1 MSTLLTSTWLCQYLH
16 QLTQHSG
23 LTDYSTT
30 AQDFYRTFRE
40 LVYDRRGYL
49 HLEELARN
57 AFEDSSGYT
66 LHIGHLRLA
75 ARQLLDLGGKLA
87 ALDASAA
94 TQHLTSTSHPLPPSD
109 ALDTIQSGQD
119 VETRRWHLRD
129 QIRRTFDTARWWLH
143 DLGAVITD
151 ELEDDK
157 VHPALWQQIADK
169 RFDAEAYGEF
179 EAQLAA
185 WFASRR
191 QQSPVRN
198 PVRVRDAQ
206 DPSDDFNLTPLH
218 RRLIRLNLKRRHYLL
233 ALQQHSS
240 DVYTLD
246 QFHAFKERG
255 VHFPAPPNAAA
266 VIHGSWTEPPPS
278 TTTTTFPEDPE
289 IFQCPYCLT
298 PLPTSVLDDRSSW
311 RSHLTSDLRHLTC
324 LAAGCESHEA
334 EGFVTVQG
342 WVEHLETGRNIG
354 QEYDAFFGG
363 EAAPSATTEAA
374 GGRAAAAQTRK
385 VGSGGVPHTGVPE
398 ECPLCGWRP
407 AHGAADDADT
417 AKAML
422 VHLELELRFFALLA
436 IPWAADK
443 PYELFAERAW
453 EEWVEGQG
461 VLEEEEE
468 EEEEVEG
475 WVELGLL
482 VDVEDGEDGEVLGRL
497 LERVMGVD

>member
-1 MSTLLTSTWLCQYLH
+1 MSTLLISAWLCHYLH

-30 AQDFYRTFRE
+30 AQDLYRTFRE

-57 AFEDSSGYT
+57 AFEDSSAYT
-66 LHIGHLRLA
+66 LHIEHLRLA
-75 ARQLLDLGGKLA
+75 ALQLLDLGEKLA
-87 ALDASAA
+87 ALDAPGASAA
-94 TQHLTSTSHPLPPSD
+94 TQHLTTPSHPLPTAD
-109 ALDTIQSGQD
+109 ILNTIQTSQNA
-119 VETRRWHLRD
+119 ETRRWHLRD

-157 VHPALWQQIADK
+157 VHLPLWQQIADK
-169 RFDAEAYGEF
+169 RFDAEAYG
-179 EAQLAA
+179 QLEGQLEA

-191 QQSPVRN
+191 QHSP
-198 PVRVRDAQ
+198 PG
-206 DPSDDFNLTPLH
+206 DDFKLTPLH

-255 VHFPAPPNAAA
+255 VNFPAPPNADA

-278 TTTTTFPEDPE
+278 TTITTSPQDPE
-289 IFQCPYCLT
+289 TETFQCPYCLT
-298 PLPTSVLDDRSSW
+298 PLPTSLLEDRSSW

-324 LAAGCESHEA
+324 LASGCESHEA

-354 QEYDAFFGG
+354 QEYDSFFGG
-363 EAAPSATTEAA
+363 EPSTPMRTGGGGAAAA
-374 GGRAAAAQTRK
+374 AAAAAAAQTRK
-385 VGSGGVPHTGVPE
+385 VGSGEVPHTGVPD
-398 ECPLCGWRP
+398 ECPICKWRP
-407 AHGAADDADT
+407 ADGADDDA
-417 AKAML
+417 AEAGAML
-422 VHLELELRFFALLA
+422 AHLELELRFFALLA
-436 IPWAADK
+436 IPWAAEK
-443 PYELFAERAW
+443 PYELFAEGAW

-461 VLEEEEE
+461 GS
-468 EEEEVEG
+468 EEEVQG
-475 WVELGLL
+475 WVKLGLL
-482 VDVEDGEDGEVLGRL
+482 EDVEDGQDGEALGRL
-497 LERVMGVD
+497 LERAMGVD